1 MGIFPNNKSDKHS
14 ELAQV
19 EAGDAPEHGLPGQVI
34 RITIIML
41 VLTCMLLSG
50 YGNIITWTEGV
61 EGVDYWI
68 AFGTG
73 IISEIIGAVLL
84 VVIIW
89 CFARPSVP
97 RLLMALLFF
106 PVWSMATFQN
116 ASASWS
122 YYVDASNAEEEA
134 SAQRRALEK
143 KSALQTQSTLAAERI
158 DEIKE
163 ELSFIGMTRTPDEI
177 KSQRDRLPDNYVTKR
192 AQLSAE
198 LTKAERR
205 IELDKELIEQRDI
218 LATTTGAGASIE
230 VSSSLAGSKGVAPLA
245 VSEDGE
251 LEGPKFNSFWSFLQF
266 VQSNRLGSLV
276 LVMEIMKSFGLLL
289 VNVVFVREAQ
299 SRSIRETHAQQSN
312 IYTTPMAANDA
323 RYAQQSSQ
331 PAAPIAPKAQPLG
344 PKRAKIVNME
354 TPAPKPA
361 AKAKP
366 TPAPQPQNST
376 GQVGAGFAF
385 DFAGEEGRAQSSSA
399 PEVKKTEEP
408 PEETQSDE
416 PQIIGIAGKFV

>member
-1 MGIFPNNKSDKHS
+1 MGIFPRKTHNREP
-14 ELAQV
+14 ELAQQ
-19 EAGDAPEHGLPGQVI
+19 EGQDAPEHGLPGQVI

-50 YGNIITWTEGV
+50 YGNIVTWTAGV

-89 CFARPSVP
+89 CFARPSIP

-122 YYVDASNAEEEA
+122 YYVDASNAEEQA
-134 SAQRRALEK
+134 SAQRRALEQ
-143 KSALQTQSTLAAERI
+143 KSALKTQSALAAERI
-158 DEIKE
+158 EEIKE

-177 KSQRDRLPDNYVTKR
+177 KAQRDRLPENYVTKR
-192 AQLSAE
+192 AQLSSE
-198 LTKAERR
+198 LNKAERR
-205 IELDKELIEQRDI
+205 IFLDNELIEQRDI
-218 LATTTGAGASIE
+218 LAKATGAGANIE
-230 VSSSLAGSKGVAPLA
+230 VSTSIVGSKGATPLPISA
-245 VSEDGE
+245 DGE
-251 LEGPKFNSFWSFLQF
+251 LKGAQFDSVWGFLQF

-299 SRSIRETHAQQSN
+299 SRAMQNAQPQAN
-312 IYTTPMAANDA
+312 IYAPAPAPVAANDG
-323 RYAQQSSQ
+323 RYANAGQ
-331 PAAPIAPKAQPLG
+331 ANAPIAPVAQGLG
-344 PKRAKIVNME
+344 PKRAKVVQMSAPQKQNASVNRA
-354 TPAPKPA
+354 PASSKQAPKP
-361 AKAKP
+361 
-366 TPAPQPQNST
+366 TPEPS
-376 GQVGAGFAF
+376 AF
-385 DFAGEEGRAQSSSA
+385 SFEFAGEDGVQLPSQSY
-399 PEVKKTEEP
+399 EEP
-408 PEETQSDE
+408 EIDTAEEGDSDE
-416 PQIIGIAGKFV
+416 PHAIGIASKFV